1 MRPRSLVLALD
12 HALALV
18 GAAAVALSPISPTYP
33 LLVIGA
39 GAVGLWW
46 DLRRTH
52 FIPRW
57 LWTALGA
64 AGFLVSLLPFSP
76 ETLAEQSLAA
86 MTVLLAI
93 KLLEPKE
100 DRDHLQILALSLIL
114 VAGAASLTPEMVFAG
129 LLLAVMVLGIMLLL
143 WLPFAGRMT
152 LADRPLLTTLA
163 RIAAGMS
170 AATIPLTV
178 FFFLILPRTM
188 NPFWQGISPSP
199 AGVSGFSNELSLGQI
214 SRLSVSGATAFRVE
228 MEEPR
233 GRLPETPYWRGA
245 VLERTDGRTWTPLP
259 ATASFGVGRGGAV
272 RAVYYLEPHG
282 ERELF
287 LLEQPLTAVAT
298 FRFLPMETG
307 RVPRFPTPLR
317 RAIRYT
323 GYSNPGPSRAE
334 RITPAERDR
343 NLQLPEDLPP
353 RIRELASR
361 LAGGAD
367 DPSVKARL
375 LAEHFATGF
384 TYSLAIP
391 AASGANPVEA
401 FLFDHR
407 TGYCE
412 YFASA
417 LCLLLRASGVPAR
430 VVVGYLG
437 GEYSESGNYYL
448 VRQSE
453 AHSWV
458 EAHLG
463 ESWVRFDP
471 TPASESGFTLAST
484 RAGRPRLWLDVLR
497 MRWNAWVVQFDTEN
511 QAGVLRSTRAGMRGL
526 FSPGRP
532 GKNTV
537 ALLAAIGAGVL
548 AILLRRRLG
557 KRPADPVARL
567 AATYDRIMAA
577 RGLGRHPWEG
587 PADHAARARSA
598 WPAAADPIERLSGA
612 WCRHRYRGDAIGRE
626 ELAELSRALR
636 ALRRLR

>member
-1 MRPRSLVLALD
+1 MRPRTLVLALD
-12 HALALV
+12 YALALV
-18 GAAAVALSPISPTYP
+18 GAGGVALSPIPRAYP

-46 DLRRTH
+46 DLRLGH

-57 LWTALGA
+57 FWTLMGA

-76 ETLAEQSLAA
+76 ETLAEQSLSA
-86 MTVLLAI
+86 MTVLLAV

-100 DRDHLQILALSLIL
+100 ERDHLQILALALIL
-114 VAGAASLTPEMVFAG
+114 VAGAASLAPEMVFAG
-129 LLLAVMVLGIMLLL
+129 LLLAVLALGIMLLL
-143 WLPFAGRMT
+143 WLPFSRQVT
-152 LADRPLLTTLA
+152 LADRPLLIILGK
-163 RIAAGMS
+163 IAAGMT
-170 AATIPLTV
+170 ATTIPLTV

-188 NPFWQGISPSP
+188 NPFWQGIGRAP
-199 AGVSGFSNELSLGQI
+199 AGVSGFSNQLSLGQI

-228 MEEPR
+228 MEEPP
-233 GRLPETPYWRGA
+233 GRLRETPYWRGA
-245 VLERTDGRTWTPLP
+245 VLERTDGRNWTPLP
-259 ATASFGVGRGGAV
+259 STASFGVGRGGSV

-323 GYSNPGPSRAE
+323 GYSNAGPARME
-334 RITPAERDR
+334 QITPAERAR
-343 NLQLPEDLPP
+343 NLQLPDDLPP
-353 RIRELASR
+353 RILELAGS
-361 LAGGAD
+361 LTHGIE
-367 DPSVKARL
+367 DPEGKARRL
-375 LAEHFATGF
+375 VDHFAAGF
-384 TYSLAIP
+384 NYSLEVP
-391 AASGANPVEA
+391 AASGNPIEA

-430 VVVGYLG
+430 VVLGYLG
-437 GEYSESGNYYL
+437 GEFNDAGNYYL

-463 ESWVRFDP
+463 GSWVRLDP
-471 TPASESGFTLAST
+471 TPASETGITLAST
-484 RAGRPRLWLDVLR
+484 RARRPRLWLDVLR

-511 QAGVLRSTRAGMRGL
+511 QTGMLRSTTRGAGRL

-532 GKNTV
+532 GRWT
-537 ALLAAIGAGVL
+537 AAFLAAIALSLAAAVL
-548 AILLRRRLG
+548 YRRRRRRRGEPL
-557 KRPADPVARL
+557 ARL
-567 AATYDRIMAA
+567 AADYDRIMTA

-598 WPAAADPIERLSGA
+598 WPAASSVINRFTDA
-612 WCRHRYRGDAIGRE
+612 WCRFRYRGDPFGEAD
-626 ELAELSRALR
+626 LDALSRSLR
-636 ALRRLR
+636 DLRRLP